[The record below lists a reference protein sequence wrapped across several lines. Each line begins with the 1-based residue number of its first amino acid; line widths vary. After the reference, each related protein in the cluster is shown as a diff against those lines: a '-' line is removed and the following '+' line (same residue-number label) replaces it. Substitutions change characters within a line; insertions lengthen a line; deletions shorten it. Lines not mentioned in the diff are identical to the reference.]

1 MNALY
6 FLVLFRDFNQFTGVI
21 QPLNYKLMETKLTI
35 LSDFTEYENVCYIL
49 VTYYINYSIILK
61 QKYVTKLH
69 RVTSFSISG
78 KKKGLWLRNNYFT
91 KFNLQPSKS
100 SKVLCFYSVL
110 IRY

>member
-1 MNALY
+1 
-6 FLVLFRDFNQFTGVI
+6 
-21 QPLNYKLMETKLTI
+21 METKLTI
-35 LSDFTEYENVCYIL
+35 LRDFTEYENLCYIL

-78 KKKGLWLRNNYFT
+78 KKKIWALIAEHNYFT
-91 KFNLQPSKS
+91 KFNLQPSKP

>member
-78 KKKGLWLRNNYFT
+78 KKKKGFACGT
-91 KFNLQPSKS
+91 
-100 SKVLCFYSVL
+100 
-110 IRY
+110 